1 MAEDFLANE
10 SIFMIN
16 YNNPLREKAMGK
28 GQFRFDNLE
37 HPLVPG
43 SFILYVYSNIQDL
56 RDKRGRTS
64 IPTANNRA
72 TNCGESVQKTEGST
86 KQR

>member
-1 MAEDFLANE
+1 
-10 SIFMIN
+10 
-16 YNNPLREKAMGK
+16 MGK

-43 SFILYVYSNIQDL
+43 SFILYVYSNVQDL
-56 RDKRGRTS
+56 HDKRGRTP
-64 IPTANNRA
+64 IPIENDQAANYVE
-72 TNCGESVQKTEGST
+72 GVQKTEGST